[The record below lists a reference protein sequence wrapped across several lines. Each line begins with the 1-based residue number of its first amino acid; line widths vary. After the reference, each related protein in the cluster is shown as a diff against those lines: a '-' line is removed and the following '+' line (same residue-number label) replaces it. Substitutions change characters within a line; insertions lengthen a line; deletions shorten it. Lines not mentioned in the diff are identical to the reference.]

1 MILKDIISR
10 LEQYAPLAFQD
21 GFDNSGLQVGD
32 PSAEVGAALLCLD
45 VTEAIVDE
53 AIANKCDLI
62 VSHHPLLFHPL
73 KHVTPATYQERCVI
87 KAVRHGI
94 SIYSAHTSLDNAPGG
109 VNDKIA
115 EIIGLSDL
123 EWLEAKPAG
132 GGSGLI
138 GNLPAPVDAE
148 EFIKTLKTRFGVQSI
163 MYSEASGRTVSRV
176 ALCGGAGSF
185 LMDRAA
191 EMGADCFVTGEIA
204 YHGFF
209 GREAAGEM
217 VVVALGHYQSE
228 QYTIDLL
235 AQILGELPLKLTKT
249 SIDTNPIHYE

>member
-1 MILKDIISR
+1 MILKDIIAR

-32 PSAEVGAALLCLD
+32 PSSGVGAALLCLD

-53 AIANKCDLI
+53 AIANKCELI

-73 KHVTPATYQERCVI
+73 KHVTSATYQERCVV
-87 KAVRHGI
+87 KAIRNGI

-109 VNDKIA
+109 VNYKIA
-115 EIIGLSDL
+115 GIIGLSDL
-123 EWLEAKPAG
+123 DWLEAKPDG

-138 GNLPAPVDAE
+138 GNLPHPVDAE
-148 EFIKTLKTRFGVQSI
+148 EFIRSLKTAFGVQSI
-163 MYSEASGRTVSRV
+163 MYSEAAGRSISRV

-185 LMDRAA
+185 LMDKAA
-191 EMGADCFVTGEIA
+191 AMGADCFVTGEIA

-235 AQILGELPLKLTKT
+235 AQILGDLPLKLTKT

>member
-53 AIANKCDLI
+53 AIANKCNLI